1 MLRGQAGQRHD
12 HGFGRAIGVEQ
23 QFRLEDCANT
33 LQVFTGQRFTA
44 GDTHAH
50 RQGLA
55 MSGQPLRQ
63 LAAIAGGEAE
73 NIDLLLANQR
83 ADFFGV
89 PLALGAQYHART
101 TEQRHQQTLSGG
113 IEVDRIEMQFAVIGL
128 HVEATN
134 HRLTMHGDFTVGHHH
149 PLGLAGRAG
158 GVNQVRLMLRQ
169 ADKRQF
175 IG

>member
-1 MLRGQAGQRHD
+1 
-12 HGFGRAIGVEQ
+12 
-23 QFRLEDCANT
+23 
-33 LQVFTGQRFTA
+33 
-44 GDTHAH
+44 
-50 RQGLA
+50 

-83 ADFFGV
+83 ADFFGI
-89 PLALGAQYHART
+89 PLPLGAQYHART

-149 PLGLAGRAG
+149 AFGLAGRTG
-158 GVNQVRLMLRQ
+158 GVNQVSLMLRQ